1 MERPELLNTVTVKET
16 MAQYR
21 KNQRV
26 FDRAVLLIVT
36 GSFTE
41 LSTPPFESVLNQMYT
56 ELITQQEYTYQS
68 WIPETE
74 VTEWDGKRQAIYAN
88 GVVLGKFREKD
99 ASTLQVLKEGV
110 SNQGL
115 YNEIRIN
122 LFSTCR

>member
-56 ELITQQEYTYQS
+56 ELITQQEYIRERELAN
-68 WIPETE
+68 WG
-74 VTEWDGKRQAIYAN
+74 WDKSSID
-88 GVVLGKFREKD
+88 FSKD
-99 ASTLQVLKEGV
+99 FDCIL
-110 SNQGL
+110 
-115 YNEIRIN
+115 
-122 LFSTCR
+122 